1 MGMFVR
7 EIVGCDGRRSAGRAS
22 RGTAMV
28 WQVRR
33 IAVSLGYAHS
43 KGVVH
48 RDVKPGNLMIAKGG
62 TPYILDFGISRE
74 IRALGAT
81 SYEVAPAV
89 LPANPQQ
96 PRPQSRLRR
105 RFPRLTSTACGSAPV
120 WVSW

>member
-7 EIVGCDGRRSAGRAS
+7 EIVGCDGWRSAGRAS

-74 IRALGAT
+74 IQETATRVTSKASSSVHEPMAL
-81 SYEVAPAV
+81 EM
-89 LPANPQQ
+89 Q
-96 PRPQSRLRR
+96 LRR
-105 RFPRLTSTACGSAPV
+105 S
-120 WVSW
+120 